1 MYTYTRCLFY
11 CLFDSLA
18 DIEMFTIYIL
28 MSVHSVF
35 RKLIMS
41 HHIVTVCVVC
51 VLCAAHIPCS
61 AHTNLSTN
69 ARSFDLNSNIKT
81 TSDLLAQSLLSRSKD
96 TAKDQYKSPPSS
108 SFVNNKHDT
117 VRFDSTG
124 YVNTNSVA
132 VIVDNAISTTSH
144 GIYLKKKTTKDFKGG
159 GSMRNMT
166 QSSLVSADKPMN
178 SRDTELQRLAQIES
192 LNVSRKSA
200 QSSKNLPTINTL
212 RLKRD
217 VDVDERYFMRKI
229 FEAYGDGT
237 SITMDG
243 FEKLVRKLGLL
254 RLLTDA
260 SELEGRL

>member
-1 MYTYTRCLFY
+1 
-11 CLFDSLA
+11 
-18 DIEMFTIYIL
+18 
-28 MSVHSVF
+28 
-35 RKLIMS
+35 MS

-69 ARSFDLNSNIKT
+69 AHSFDLSSNIKNL
-81 TSDLLAQSLLSRSKD
+81 SDLSAQSLLSRSKD

-117 VRFDSTG
+117 VRFNSTG
-124 YVNTNSVA
+124 YINSNNNVA
-132 VIVDNAISTTSH
+132 VDNVISTTSH
-144 GIYLKKKTTKDFKGG
+144 DIYLKKKTTKDFKGG
-159 GSMRNMT
+159 GNMRNMT
-166 QSSLVSADKPMN
+166 QSSFVSTDKPVN
-178 SRDTELQRLAQIES
+178 SRDTELQRLVQIES

-200 QSSKNLPTINTL
+200 QSSKNLRTINTL

-217 VDVDERYFMRKI
+217 VDVDERYFMKKI

-237 SITMDG
+237 SITMEG

-260 SELEGRL
+260 SELEGNGFDRNKTKKIR